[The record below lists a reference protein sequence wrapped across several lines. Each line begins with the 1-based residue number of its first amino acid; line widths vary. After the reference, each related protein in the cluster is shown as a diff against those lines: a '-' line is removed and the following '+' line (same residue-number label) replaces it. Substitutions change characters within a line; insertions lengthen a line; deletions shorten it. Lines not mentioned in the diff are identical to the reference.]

1 MISSVI
7 KTSIMVQ
14 IRAQISISIDCPDKM
29 SKCLTSAT
37 PMFEMFISVE
47 ASRLLTQ
54 SSDYNLI
61 TMLIIM

>member
-14 IRAQISISIDCPDKM
+14 IRAQISISIGSPDNM
-29 SKCLTSAT
+29 SKWLTSAT
-37 PMFEMFISVE
+37 PMFEMFISVVL
-47 ASRLLTQ
+47 RLLTQ

>member
-1 MISSVI
+1 
-7 KTSIMVQ
+7 
-14 IRAQISISIDCPDKM
+14 
-29 SKCLTSAT
+29 
-37 PMFEMFISVE
+37 MFEMFISVE

>member
-14 IRAQISISIDCPDKM
+14 IRAQISISIDCPDNM

-37 PMFEMFISVE
+37 PMFEMFISV
-47 ASRLLTQ
+47 SLRLLTQ

>member
-1 MISSVI
+1 
-7 KTSIMVQ
+7 MVQ

-47 ASRLLTQ
+47 ALRLLTQ